1 MYGLENL
8 YYFAIEYSIFS
19 VIIAFFL
26 VKAVKDVRDKKN
38 KNNVVTFIFLSIVFI
53 FMIWQAGE
61 VYKAIYRPVVRQY
74 QGTYIGKS
82 KSRVKF
88 YDLKNEDEEKAFYIA
103 WFVKNEDLEK
113 NEKYKVYYEKN
124 TEIIVKI
131 RKIS

>member
-1 MYGLENL
+1 MYGLKNL

-19 VIIAFFL
+19 IIIAFFL
-26 VKAVKDVRDKKN
+26 AKAVKDVRDKKN

-53 FMIWQAGE
+53 FMIWQACE

-74 QGTYIGKS
+74 QGIYIGKS
-82 KSRVKF
+82 KSRLKF
-88 YDLKNEDEEKAFYIA
+88 YDLKNEDEEKSFYIA

>member
-1 MYGLENL
+1 MYGLKNL

-26 VKAVKDVRDKKN
+26 AKAVKDVRDKKN

-53 FMIWQAGE
+53 FMIWQACE

-74 QGTYIGKS
+74 QGIYIGKS
-82 KSRVKF
+82 KSRLKF
-88 YDLKNEDEEKAFYIA
+88 YDLKNEDEEKSFYIA

>member
-1 MYGLENL
+1 MKNL

-26 VKAVKDVRDKKN
+26 AKAVKDVRDKKN

-53 FMIWQAGE
+53 FMIWQACE

-74 QGTYIGKS
+74 QGIYIGKS
-82 KSRVKF
+82 KSRLKF
-88 YDLKNEDEEKAFYIA
+88 YDLKNEDEEKSFYIA

>member
-1 MYGLENL
+1 MKNL

-26 VKAVKDVRDKKN
+26 AKAVKDVRDKKN

-53 FMIWQAGE
+53 FMIWQACE

-74 QGTYIGKS
+74 QGIYIGKS
-82 KSRVKF
+82 KSRLKF
-88 YDLKNEDEEKAFYIA
+88 YDLKNEDEEKSFYIA
-103 WFVKNEDLEK
+103 WFVKNGDLRK

>member
-1 MYGLENL
+1 MKNL

-26 VKAVKDVRDKKN
+26 AKAVKDVRDKKN

-53 FMIWQAGE
+53 FMIWQACE

-74 QGTYIGKS
+74 QGIYIGKS
-82 KSRVKF
+82 KSRLKF
-88 YDLKNEDEEKAFYIA
+88 YDLKNEDEEKSFYIA

-124 TEIIVKI
+124 TEIIVKL

>member
-1 MYGLENL
+1 MENL

>member
-1 MYGLENL
+1 MKNL

-26 VKAVKDVRDKKN
+26 AKAVKDVRDKKN

-53 FMIWQAGE
+53 FMIWQACE

-74 QGTYIGKS
+74 QGIYIGKS
-82 KSRVKF
+82 KSRLKF
-88 YDLKNEDEEKAFYIA
+88 YDLKNEDEEKSFYIA

-113 NEKYKVYYEKN
+113 NKKYKVYYEKN

>member
-1 MYGLENL
+1 MKNL

-19 VIIAFFL
+19 IIIAFFL
-26 VKAVKDVRDKKN
+26 AKAVKDVRDKKN

-53 FMIWQAGE
+53 FMIWQACE

-74 QGTYIGKS
+74 QGIYIGKS
-82 KSRVKF
+82 KSRLKF
-88 YDLKNEDEEKAFYIA
+88 YDLKNEDEEKSFYIA

>member
-1 MYGLENL
+1 MKNL

-19 VIIAFFL
+19 IIIAFFL
-26 VKAVKDVRDKKN
+26 AKAVKDVRDKKN

-53 FMIWQAGE
+53 FMIWQACE

-74 QGTYIGKS
+74 QGIYIGKS
-82 KSRVKF
+82 KSRLKF
-88 YDLKNEDEEKAFYIA
+88 YDLKNEDEEKSFYIA
-103 WFVKNEDLEK
+103 LFVKNEDLEK

>member
-1 MYGLENL
+1 MKNL

-26 VKAVKDVRDKKN
+26 AKAVKDVRDKKN

-53 FMIWQAGE
+53 FMIWQACE

-74 QGTYIGKS
+74 QGIYIGKS
-82 KSRVKF
+82 KSRLKF
-88 YDLKNEDEEKAFYIA
+88 YDLKNEDEEKSFYIA
-103 WFVKNEDLEK
+103 WLAMGKNGDLRK